1 MGRSCSSI
9 LTDIYLTMYEVCGT
23 YYSEWK
29 KINKT
34 FRYVDDNILIG
45 SNGVEKNNFKYY
57 PNSLNLKKLKKEC

>member
-9 LTDIYLTMYEVCGT
+9 LTDIYLTMHEVCGT
-23 YYSEWK
+23 YCNEWK
-29 KINKT
+29 KNKT

-45 SNGVEKNNFKYY
+45 SNDVEKNNFKYY